1 MAGGWGNHIMQDE
14 PSFLVLDS
22 TLVLIAVSL
31 LTIFHP
37 AIFFP
42 QMHEN
47 VQVAREEKREKK
59 AEKKA
64 GKEDKKAVKGASS
77 PPSAGGNGGDETDE
91 TTIPQTSNGVSPDNQ
106 SKEVA

>member
-1 MAGGWGNHIMQDE
+1 MQDE
-14 PSFLVLDS
+14 PSFLVLDA

-42 QMHEN
+42 QMREN
-47 VQVAREEKREKK
+47 VQVARGEKRDKK

-64 GKEDKKAVKGASS
+64 EKESKKAEKNGTSS
-77 PPSAGGNGGDETDE
+77 PGGTTGGNGGDETDE
-91 TTIPQTSNGVSPDNQ
+91 TTIPQTSSGLSPDTQ
-106 SKEVA
+106 SKEVV